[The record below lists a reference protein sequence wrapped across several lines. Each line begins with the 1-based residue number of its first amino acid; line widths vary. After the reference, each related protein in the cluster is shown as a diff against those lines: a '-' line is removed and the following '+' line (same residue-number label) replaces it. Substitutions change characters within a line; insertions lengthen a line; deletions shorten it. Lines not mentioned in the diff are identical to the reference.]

1 MNILKDKGYSA
12 ACKDLAPHAS
22 SHSDL
27 MNKVMKLFKIKGKK
41 DKGYDSVRM
50 ASKREW
56 ERYREQEKRTGNRR
70 GNKREQEGTDEEN
83 SESEEEESEHDLGEQ
98 SEEEEEEG
106 TGNREHEGT
115 KGNREQ
121 KREQRRE
128 QVEEEEEMKKAKGD
142 SHPISEKAGNFS
154 HQLN

>member
-22 SHSDL
+22 SHSYL

-56 ERYREQEKRTGNRR
+56 ERYREQEKRTGNM
-70 GNKREQEGTDEEN
+70 
-83 SESEEEESEHDLGEQ
+83 
-98 SEEEEEEG
+98 
-106 TGNREHEGT
+106 
-115 KGNREQ
+115 REQ
-121 KREQRRE
+121 K
-128 QVEEEEEMKKAKGD
+128 GT
-142 SHPISEKAGNFS
+142 EKRTS
-154 HQLN
+154 

>member
-56 ERYREQEKRTGNRR
+56 ERYREQEKRT
-70 GNKREQEGTDEEN
+70 
-83 SESEEEESEHDLGEQ
+83 S
-98 SEEEEEEG
+98 
-106 TGNREHEGT
+106 
-115 KGNREQ
+115 
-121 KREQRRE
+121 
-128 QVEEEEEMKKAKGD
+128 
-142 SHPISEKAGNFS
+142 
-154 HQLN
+154 

>member
-70 GNKREQEGTDEEN
+70 GNRGNKREQEGTDEEN

-106 TGNREHEGT
+106 TGNMREQKGT
-115 KGNREQ
+115 ENRKGNREEN
-121 KREQRRE
+121 KLR
-128 QVEEEEEMKKAKGD
+128 KKK
-142 SHPISEKAGNFS
+142 K
-154 HQLN
+154 

>member
-70 GNKREQEGTDEEN
+70 GNRGNKREQEGTDEEN

-115 KGNREQ
+115 KWNREEN
-121 KREQRRE
+121 KLR
-128 QVEEEEEMKKAKGD
+128 KKK
-142 SHPISEKAGNFS
+142 K
-154 HQLN
+154 

>member
-27 MNKVMKLFKIKGKK
+27 MNKVMKLFKINGRK

-56 ERYREQEKRTGNRR
+56 ERYREQEKRTGKRRGNR
-70 GNKREQEGTDEEN
+70 GNKREQ
-83 SESEEEESEHDLGEQ
+83 
-98 SEEEEEEG
+98 
-106 TGNREHEGT
+106 
-115 KGNREQ
+115 
-121 KREQRRE
+121 RRE
-128 QVEEEEEMKKAKGD
+128 KVEEEEEDRKSTRLNS
-142 SHPISEKAGNFS
+142 SHEFVSRMPSSA
-154 HQLN
+154 

>member
-1 MNILKDKGYSA
+1 
-12 ACKDLAPHAS
+12 
-22 SHSDL
+22 

-41 DKGYDSVRM
+41 DKGYDSVSI
-50 ASKREW
+50 AAKREW
-56 ERYREQEKRTGNRR
+56 ERYREQEKRKGNRR
-70 GNKREQEGTDEEN
+70 GNR
-83 SESEEEESEHDLGEQ
+83 
-98 SEEEEEEG
+98 
-106 TGNREHEGT
+106 GN
-115 KGNREQ
+115 